1 MVAAGQYET
10 ILLEK
15 CGGITT
21 LTFNRPEKYNS
32 ISRLMSEELLDAL
45 SNITGDKENRVLVI
59 TGKGKAFCSGADVEE
74 LGKTSTVV
82 ETREWTLCASKLV
95 MMMAELERPIIA
107 KVNGVAVG
115 VGCSLAVNSDMVIAS
130 ENARFSL
137 IFSQVG
143 LIGDGGSL
151 FNVPRLVGPL
161 KAKELY
167 FTARMVDAAE
177 AERIGL
183 INRVVPAQQL
193 DEEVNKLAEQLAAG
207 PTVAYGIAKKI
218 INKGLNMDLSSV
230 LELEAMGQAVVSAT
244 EDVKEAVGAFLQKR
258 KPLFKG
264 K

>member
-1 MVAAGQYET
+1 
-10 ILLEK
+10 
-15 CGGITT
+15 
-21 LTFNRPEKYNS
+21 
-32 ISRLMSEELLDAL
+32 
-45 SNITGDKENRVLVI
+45 
-59 TGKGKAFCSGADVEE
+59 
-74 LGKTSTVV
+74 
-82 ETREWTLCASKLV
+82 
-95 MMMAELERPIIA
+95 MMAELERPIIA

-115 VGCSLAVNSDMVIAS
+115 VGCSLALNSDMVIAS
-130 ENARFSL
+130 ENAKFSL

-151 FNVPRLVGPL
+151 FNVPRLVGPM

-167 FTARMVDAAE
+167 FTARLVEAVE

-183 INRVVPAQQL
+183 INKVVPAQQL

-230 LELEAMGQAVVSAT
+230 LELEAMGQAVVSTT
-244 EDVKEAVGAFLQKR
+244 EDVNEAVNAFLQKR